1 MGGGAIS
8 VPPPPFPV
16 VVQCSSAPIL
26 RWGGQGLLALMWVW
40 GRGAVSPVPY
50 LRVGGGGVGMLCAP
64 PSRGRTPAIPIP
76 YGQTLLA
83 PWLGAALYLW
93 GSSSRIPG
101 VGGGVSTHPCAPH
114 CDPQPPP
121 PQGQNPF
128 ELSFEQPPRL
138 QPEFDFDCPPRPGKH
153 QPTAVGWLGWEGG
166 AVFYRAETPLPPP
179 PQTCP
184 PANPSTSPT
193 PRSAPRRRSA
203 AEPPTASRGAL
214 KVRGVGLG
222 SGCMGRSLR

>member
-1 MGGGAIS
+1 MLFLF
-8 VPPPPFPV
+8 PPPFPV

-50 LRVGGGGVGMLCAP
+50 LRVGGGGRDALCPP

-101 VGGGVSTHPCAPH
+101 VWGGGGVSTHPCAPH

-121 PQGQNPF
+121 P
-128 ELSFEQPPRL
+128 PRA
-138 QPEFDFDCPPRPGKH
+138 K
-153 QPTAVGWLGWEGG
+153 
-166 AVFYRAETPLPPP
+166 TPLSCRSSSPPACSPNLTSTAHPVPVSINPQQWGGWGGRGGPCFIGLKPPCPPP